1 MATEILRVTLA
12 ISGPGRFCFGGI
24 LLSTKFASPVL
35 DPDPLTSVT
44 ESPHPPQT
52 LRAYAPQQAKPE
64 APRPVRPSPWSTS
77 AAKRLFDLACVA
89 PALFLLWPVILAIAA
104 AVRFSSKGPAMF
116 RQTRAGLNRRGF
128 TLYKFRTMRTGA
140 RGPGVTK
147 AGDPRLTRLGAFL
160 RKYKLD
166 ELPQL
171 YNVLRG
177 DMSLVG
183 PRPKLLKFEQTGMP
197 CRPGITGAAT
207 LAFANE
213 EQLLKDIPLDQLD
226 RFHVE
231 VLSPAKR
238 ALDQS
243 YQRRATFSS
252 DLRLLFRTFFR
263 VPARLIFKQPSP
275 VPLERSESVHLQWP
289 EEFRFSSHAVAVSD
303 CESAPS

>member
-1 MATEILRVTLA
+1 M
-12 ISGPGRFCFGGI
+12 GR
-24 LLSTKFASPVL
+24 
-35 DPDPLTSVT
+35 
-44 ESPHPPQT
+44 
-52 LRAYAPQQAKPE
+52 RA
-64 APRPVRPSPWSTS
+64 
-77 AAKRLFDLACVA
+77 
-89 PALFLLWPVILAIAA
+89 
-104 AVRFSSKGPAMF
+104 
-116 RQTRAGLNRRGF
+116 F
-128 TLYKFRTMRTGA
+128 TLYKFRTMRIDAT
-140 RGPGVTK
+140 GPGVTK

-213 EQLLKDIPLDQLD
+213 EQLLKDIPLEQLD
-226 RFHVE
+226 QFHIE

-238 ALDQS
+238 ALDQN

-252 DLRLLFRTFFR
+252 DLGLLFRTFFR
-263 VPARLIFKQPSP
+263 VPARLIFKQSSP
-275 VPLERSESVHLQWP
+275 LPPDRSKSLHLQWSG
-289 EEFRFSSHAVAVSD
+289 ETRFAAQGGAVSD
-303 CESAPS
+303 CDSAPS